1 MKKWYLFLA
10 VLILLAMII
19 FACSSTEF
27 LQPTPKA
34 VTTTEEGVVLYQDDF
49 SNPNSGWDTWNQN
62 GSLVAFQNGGLRILV
77 NEIQYDYWS
86 RPRVHFNDSRAEVD
100 VRKQAGPDDNDFG
113 ILCRFRDQN
122 NYYAFLIS
130 SDGYYGIVKVKNS
143 KYAVISGKSL
153 QYSDTIQKGQASNHL
168 RAECIGQ
175 TLTLT
180 VNGKKLAEAQDTDF
194 SAGEI
199 GLTAGAYNTPGVDV
213 SFDNFV
219 VYKP

>member
-1 MKKWYLFLA
+1 
-10 VLILLAMII
+10 
-19 FACSSTEF
+19 
-27 LQPTPKA
+27 
-34 VTTTEEGVVLYQDDF
+34 
-49 SNPNSGWDTWNQN
+49 
-62 GSLVAFQNGGLRILV
+62 
-77 NEIQYDYWS
+77 
-86 RPRVHFNDSRAEVD
+86 
-100 VRKQAGPDDNDFG
+100 
-113 ILCRFRDQN
+113 
-122 NYYAFLIS
+122 
-130 SDGYYGIVKVKNS
+130 VKVKNS